1 MNRTTALED
10 RRELEALL
18 PWYLNG
24 TLSARERVAVESWLA
39 EDEEARRL
47 LDAMREEQEVTAAAN
62 AEIRVPDAQ
71 AGLAALMAGI
81 DAEEAAPLRVSER
94 PAPPARACSRGSRA
108 GCPRPACGSPPAS
121 PAC

>member
-1 MNRTTALED
+1 PGAFGQGDRRDRRCAGEYGQDPYVPRKKALARDARSRRKPGRDAMNRTTALED

-62 AEIRVPDAQ
+62 
-71 AGLAALMAGI
+71 
-81 DAEEAAPLRVSER
+81 
-94 PAPPARACSRGSRA
+94 
-108 GCPRPACGSPPAS
+108 
-121 PAC
+121 